1 MTKPPA
7 LHATTPPG
15 RRRASVSTDSG
26 LLRRCRERDGEA
38 WAELVSTYE
47 RLVFCVA
54 CREGLGADDAADV
67 TQIVFESLL
76 TALPNL
82 RDDERLPAW
91 LFSVARRQAWRVRDR
106 RQRERPASPLVEDD
120 AVTPLAAENDDWCSE
135 VESSLCLRKAL
146 LELGEPC
153 RSLLIAL
160 YFDSTCPSYAEVAVR
175 LGRPLGSIGPSR
187 ARCLDHLRGLMES
200 CHWN

>member
-1 MTKPPA
+1 MTRPPDPRVSA
-7 LHATTPPG
+7 PLRRHCGSGSSTT
-15 RRRASVSTDSG
+15 G
-26 LLRRCRERDGEA
+26 LLRRCRERDDEA
-38 WAELVSTYE
+38 WAELVSAYE

-91 LFSVARRQAWRVRDR
+91 LVSVARRQAWRVRDR
-106 RQRERPASPLVEDD
+106 GHRERPASPLVEDD
-120 AVTPLAAENDDWCSE
+120 AVTPLAARNDDWCSE
-135 VESSLCLRKAL
+135 VERSLCLRNAL

-160 YFDSTCPSYAEVAVR
+160 YFDSTCPSYAEVALR

-187 ARCLDHLRGLMES
+187 ARCLDHLRALMES